1 MGGGIE
7 RKAETETDVDREG
20 QETDGQTERES
31 GEERSRDRQ
40 TDRDRLMLTEKDIR
54 QTDREEEWRGEI

>member
-1 MGGGIE
+1 MRHTDRE
-7 RKAETETDVDREG
+7 RKAETDVDREG

-40 TDRDRLMLTEKDIR
+40 TEDIR